1 MWFIRCSPPTSPV
14 QLFHLGYVAPDRV
27 GKAASDLF
35 RRSSPRVHL
44 LLSVKRSRMEAE
56 K

>member
-1 MWFIRCSPPTSPV
+1 MVYPRQPPTSPV
-14 QLFHLGYVAPDRV
+14 QLFHLGYVTPDRV
-27 GKAASDLF
+27 GKAAADLF

-44 LLSVKRSRMEAE
+44 LLSVKPGRMEAG

>member
-1 MWFIRCSPPTSPV
+1 MVYPRRPPTPPV

-27 GKAASDLF
+27 GEAAADLF

-44 LLSVKRSRMEAE
+44 PLSLKPSRMEAE